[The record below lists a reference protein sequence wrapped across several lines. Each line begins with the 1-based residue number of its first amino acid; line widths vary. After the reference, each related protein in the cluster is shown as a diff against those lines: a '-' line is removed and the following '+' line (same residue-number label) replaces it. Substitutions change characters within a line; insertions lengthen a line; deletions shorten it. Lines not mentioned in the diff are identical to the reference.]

1 MISTDTLQQ
10 KIQQIEKP
18 TRIALSRRFPK
29 VLPLIYF
36 SRCFLVSLKNTL
48 NLQIS
53 KNFGINFY
61 PYIIARHQSL
71 LYRHLGDSDPILQ
84 KNKVTNLKIAS
95 QKLNGLTISPGK
107 TFSFWQSVGK
117 PTERK
122 GYIEGM
128 LLSNGEVKTGIG
140 GGLCQMSNLLFWLFL
155 HTPIQVTER
164 YHHSKDVF
172 PDSSRTLPFGSGATI
187 LYNFV
192 DLKIKNISSQ
202 PLQLKI
208 WLTDKHLKGQI
219 LSPKPT
225 ETKFH
230 LFEKN
235 HIFVKKYKQFY
246 RYNEIFRQEK
256 LKGEVIKTEKVTTN
270 FAPVYYKITKKY
282 IKDHRFALIDLSRRD
297 IS

>member
-53 KNFGINFY
+53 KKFGINFY

-71 LYRHLGDSDPILQ
+71 LDRHLGDSDPILQ

-122 GYIEGM
+122 GYI
-128 LLSNGEVKTGIG
+128 
-140 GGLCQMSNLLFWLFL
+140 
-155 HTPIQVTER
+155 
-164 YHHSKDVF
+164 
-172 PDSSRTLPFGSGATI
+172 
-187 LYNFV
+187 
-192 DLKIKNISSQ
+192 
-202 PLQLKI
+202 
-208 WLTDKHLKGQI
+208 
-219 LSPKPT
+219 
-225 ETKFH
+225 
-230 LFEKN
+230 
-235 HIFVKKYKQFY
+235 
-246 RYNEIFRQEK
+246 
-256 LKGEVIKTEKVTTN
+256 
-270 FAPVYYKITKKY
+270 
-282 IKDHRFALIDLSRRD
+282 
-297 IS
+297 